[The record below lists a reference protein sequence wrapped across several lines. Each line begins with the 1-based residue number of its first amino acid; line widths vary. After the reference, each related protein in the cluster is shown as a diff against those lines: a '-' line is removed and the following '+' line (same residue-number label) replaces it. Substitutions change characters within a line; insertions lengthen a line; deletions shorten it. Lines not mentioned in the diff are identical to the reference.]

1 MFYDIFKDL
10 CNQNAETPRSVCL
23 KLGLSQAA
31 APYWKKSGKLP
42 KRETLEKIAEHF
54 GVTVDYLLGREKEKT
69 VLTFSQNGHDIQVE
83 LTADSADGWIA
94 RISMLSPENQNL
106 LRENLEFLLARQ
118 AQADQ
123 AEK

>member
-1 MFYDIFKDL
+1 MFYDIFKEL

-54 GVTVDYLLGREKEKT
+54 GVTVDFLLGRKNTAQAERPSGEMEKRTEREWERI
-69 VLTFSQNGHDIQVE
+69 V
-83 LTADSADGWIA
+83 TA
-94 RISMLSPENQNL
+94 LSPENRYL
-106 LRENLEFLLARQ
+106 LLQYADFLLAKQ
-118 AQADQ
+118 ALDDQ
-123 AEK
+123 EPK